1 MPLAKLEPIRGGSL
15 GGLVIDA
22 IRDAIYS
29 GRFQPGEPVRELQ
42 LARELRVSQTTVRE
56 ALLQLEHDGLVVRE
70 ANRGTRVT
78 TLEENEI
85 RERVEVRIVLETS
98 AALDAAR
105 RFSPAGLAELSI
117 RMQRIAD
124 AVRRN
129 EYFEVAQADLAF
141 HRLIWETSGNK
152 TLYRLL
158 DQLTAPLFAFL
169 SIRNSGDLADLRRR
183 VQSHEPIFE
192 ALASRKVV
200 KVRGAVRQ
208 HLLVTYRQYLEGT
221 SVEGNHGSNQS
232 ERRPRHR

>member
-1 MPLAKLEPIRGGSL
+1 MSLSKLEPIRGGSL

-42 LARELRVSQTTVRE
+42 LAKELRVSQTTVRE

-78 TLEENEI
+78 SLAENEI

-98 AALDAAR
+98 AALEAAK
-105 RFSPAGLAELSI
+105 RFSPAGLDQLSAC
-117 RMQRIAD
+117 MKRIGD
-124 AVRRN
+124 SVKRN
-129 EYFEVAQADLAF
+129 EYFEAAQSDLEF
-141 HRLIWETSGNK
+141 HRLIWETSGNR

-169 SIRNSGDLADLRRR
+169 SVRQSGDMADLRRR

-192 ALASRKVV
+192 ALNSRKSA
-200 KVRGAVRQ
+200 KVRASVRD
-208 HLLVTYRQYLEGT
+208 HLLISYRQYLDN
-221 SVEGNHGSNQS
+221 SSSNRGNHENS
-232 ERRPRHR
+232 